1 MLDKNTTPVV
11 LALGYFDS
19 VHKGHQ
25 KVIETAKK
33 YAENHGAKTIVYT
46 FRGNLK
52 SVLGNG
58 NEKVVYT
65 DRERE
70 KIYFELGADGADF
83 APLDAQFLSTEKKE
97 FLDLINK
104 KYNVIAYACG
114 SDYRFGKSGNGTTD
128 YLIEYAK
135 EKGQEV
141 IVCDILTDGGEKI
154 SSTLIKKLLSEG
166 EVDRANKLLGRA
178 YSVSGVVVR
187 DRQIG
192 KTLGFP
198 TLNVKLD
205 SQKERLLDGVYSGF
219 SVVDGIKY
227 LAIINYG
234 ARPTFNLNEKLVEA
248 HLIGF
253 NGNLYGEE
261 VVVHFNEFIRG
272 VKKFDSEKQLIEQ
285 ITQDLKFVKGR
296 NYD

>member
-1 MLDKNTTPVV
+1 MLDRNTTPVV

-33 YAENHGAKTIVYT
+33 YAENHSAKTIVYT

-104 KYNVIAYACG
+104 K
-114 SDYRFGKSGNGTTD
+114 
-128 YLIEYAK
+128 
-135 EKGQEV
+135 
-141 IVCDILTDGGEKI
+141 
-154 SSTLIKKLLSEG
+154 
-166 EVDRANKLLGRA
+166 
-178 YSVSGVVVR
+178 
-187 DRQIG
+187 
-192 KTLGFP
+192 
-198 TLNVKLD
+198 
-205 SQKERLLDGVYSGF
+205 
-219 SVVDGIKY
+219 
-227 LAIINYG
+227 
-234 ARPTFNLNEKLVEA
+234 
-248 HLIGF
+248 
-253 NGNLYGEE
+253 
-261 VVVHFNEFIRG
+261 
-272 VKKFDSEKQLIEQ
+272 
-285 ITQDLKFVKGR
+285 
-296 NYD
+296 